1 MPKEIKI
8 TGGGMEKVSLR
19 DTYGDTLVELGKEDK
34 RIVVFDADL
43 SGSTKTSK
51 FAKAFPERFF
61 NMGIAEFNMMNVAA
75 GVATSGKIPFVST
88 FAIFGTGRAWEAV
101 RQTICY
107 PRLNVKIVCTHGGV
121 TVGEDGASHQ
131 ALEDVANMRNIPNM
145 RVIVPADDIETEQV
159 IRAIAYE
166 EGPFYVRL
174 SREKFPRI
182 FDGSYR
188 FRIGKAVLMREG
200 RDVTVISNGIET
212 YFALKAAEILEGEGI
227 SVEVIHMPTVKPVD
241 VETLIA
247 SVRKTG
253 AAVTAEEHSTVG
265 GLGSAVAEALVENY
279 PVPMERVGVPDEFGR
294 SGKGWELLSYF
305 KLDENGIIEK
315 TKRVLERKQNG

>member
-1 MPKEIKI
+1 
-8 TGGGMEKVSLR
+8 MEKVSLR
-19 DTYGDTLVELGKEDK
+19 DAYGDTLVKLGEQDE

-51 FAKAFPERFF
+51 FAKAFPDRFF
-61 NMGIAEFNMMNVAA
+61 NMGIAETNMMNVAA
-75 GVATSGKIPFVST
+75 GMAATGKIPFVST

-107 PRLNVKIVCTHGGV
+107 PNLNVKIVCTHGGI

-145 RVIVPADDIETEQV
+145 RIIVPADDVETEQV
-159 IRAIAYE
+159 IKAIAYT

-182 FDGSYR
+182 FDKSYK
-188 FRIGKAVLMREG
+188 FKLGKGIVLREG
-200 RDVTVISNGIET
+200 EDVTVVANGVMT
-212 YFALKAAEILEGEGI
+212 SFALLAADILEREGI
-227 SVEVIHMPTVKPVD
+227 SIEVIHMPTVKPID
-241 VETLIA
+241 VELLVESA
-247 SVRKTG
+247 SKTG
-253 AAVTAEEHSTVG
+253 AVVTAEEHSIVG

-279 PVPMERVGVPDEFGR
+279 PVPVERLGTPDVFGR
-294 SGKGWELLSYF
+294 SGKGWELLHYF
-305 KLDENGIIEK
+305 KLDEKGIIEK
-315 TKRVLERKQNG
+315 VKKVLERKR

>member
-1 MPKEIKI
+1 V
-8 TGGGMEKVSLR
+8 EKVSLR
-19 DTYGDTLVELGKEDK
+19 DKYGETLVELGKEDE

-61 NMGIAEFNMMNVAA
+61 NMGIAELDMMNVAA
-75 GVATSGKIPFVST
+75 GAAVSGKIPFVST

-107 PRLNVKIVCTHGGV
+107 PELNVKIVCTHGGI

-159 IRAIAYE
+159 IRKIAYAD
-166 EGPFYVRL
+166 GPFYVRL

-182 FDGSYR
+182 FDETYR
-188 FRIGKAVLMREG
+188 FEIGKATIIKEG
-200 RDVTVISNGIET
+200 KDVTIVSNGVET
-212 YFALKAAEILEGEGI
+212 YFAIKAAKLLEEEGI
-227 SVEVIHMPTVKPVD
+227 SAEIIHMPTVKPID
-241 VETLIA
+241 VETLIRSA
-247 SVRKTG
+247 EKTG
-253 AAVTAEEHSTVG
+253 AVVTAEEHSIIG
-265 GLGSAVAEALVENY
+265 GLGSAVAEVLVENY
-279 PVPMERVGVPDEFGR
+279 PVPMERVGIPDKFGR
-294 SGKGWELLSYF
+294 SGKGWELLHYF
-305 KLDENGIIEK
+305 NLDENGIIEK
-315 TKRVLERKQNG
+315 TKKVLERKRNG

>member
-1 MPKEIKI
+1 
-8 TGGGMEKVSLR
+8 MEKVSLR
-19 DTYGDTLVELGKEDK
+19 DAYGDTLVELGEQDE

-51 FAKAFPERFF
+51 FAKAFPDRFF
-61 NMGIAEFNMMNVAA
+61 NMGIAETNMMNVAA
-75 GVATSGKIPFVST
+75 GMAATGKIPFVST

-107 PRLNVKIVCTHGGV
+107 PNLSVKIVCTHGGI

-159 IRAIAYE
+159 IKAIAYT

-182 FDGSYR
+182 FDKSYK
-188 FRIGKAVLMREG
+188 FKLGKGIVLREG
-200 RDVTVISNGIET
+200 EDVTVVANGVMT
-212 YFALKAAEILEGEGI
+212 SFALLAADILEREGI
-227 SVEVIHMPTVKPVD
+227 SIEVIHMPTVKPID
-241 VETLIA
+241 VELLVESA
-247 SVRKTG
+247 SKTG
-253 AAVTAEEHSTVG
+253 AVVTAEEHSIVG

-279 PVPMERVGVPDEFGR
+279 PVPVERLGIPDVFGK
-294 SGKGWELLSYF
+294 SGKGWELLHHF
-305 KLDENGIIEK
+305 KLDEKGIIEK
-315 TKRVLERKQNG
+315 VKKVLERKR